1 MYGYM
6 LSCFNRVRYFVRC
19 YGLYPAR
26 LLCPWDSP
34 GKNTGVGCHALLQGI
49 FLTQGSN
56 PHLLCLLF
64 WQAGSL
70 PLAPPGKPHCFYTC
84 SHFLTANLRP
94 LLTGARWKGQGLCT
108 PRSSPEPVMACGYP
122 ASSVGM
128 SLFYVVSQRPPVRLS
143 TGVICL
149 LIDPGLTSS
158 LGHFLMLPP
167 SPPKLFAFK
176 SLSQGQSWPL
186 ARCGGPP

>member
-56 PHLLCLLF
+56 PHLLCLLC
-64 WQAGSL
+64 WQVGSL
-70 PLAPPGKPHCFYTC
+70 PLAPPGKPHCFYAC
-84 SHFLTANLRP
+84 SHFLAANLRP
-94 LLTGARWKGQGLCT
+94 LFTGARWKGQGLCT
-108 PRSSPEPVMACGYP
+108 TQEQPRASDGMWIPSFLCWDESVLHSLPEAPGE
-122 ASSVGM
+122 
-128 SLFYVVSQRPPVRLS
+128 VVHRSN
-143 TGVICL
+143 L
-149 LIDPGLTSS
+149 LVNRAWID
-158 LGHFLMLPP
+158 FFMLPP

-186 ARCGGPP
+186 ARCGGPA